1 MKPKILATIALALFA
16 TAVCDIAS
24 ARVRPSHHRT
34 GVAGAH
40 SGAPHALAGTKKNAA
55 HARTHRA
62 TKHPHTRHA
71 HVAKIGSHTSAK
83 KRT

>member
-1 MKPKILATIALALFA
+1 MKPKILATIALAVFA
-16 TAVCDIAS
+16 TAVCNAAS
-24 ARVRPSHHRT
+24 ASVRHPQHRT

-40 SGAPHALAGTKKNAA
+40 SGAPHALAGTKKNTA

-62 TKHPHTRHA
+62 TKHPRTRHA
-71 HVAKIGSHTSAK
+71 HAARVGSHPPAK